1 MFKKSMVSV
10 AVLVFLLAISVACE
24 NNEPTEHRS
33 VVTVL
38 SLNEGA
44 PLVSDIVDGGSI
56 IADVVPV
63 EFYNRPY
70 NGMIITDPDKPHG
83 EFLITRYRVDWASGL
98 SGGPVLPPYEGAISL
113 SVATGES
120 AEGEVLLV
128 TYSNKANPPLSS
140 IIGTN
145 TEYQMT
151 ATITFYGHEAGTTR
165 EIPVV
170 GTIGVLFVD
179 TQ

>member
-1 MFKKSMVSV
+1 MFKNSMVSV
-10 AVLVFLLAISVACE
+10 AILVILLAISVACE

-38 SLNEGA
+38 ELNEGA
-44 PLVSDIVDGGSI
+44 PLISDIVDGGSI
-56 IADVVPV
+56 TADVVPV

-70 NGMIITDPDKPHG
+70 SGMIITNPDKPHG
-83 EFLITRYRVDWASGL
+83 EFIITRYRVDWTPGL
-98 SGGPVLPPYEGAISL
+98 AGGPVLPPYEGAISL

-120 AEGEVLLV
+120 AEGRVLVV
-128 TYSNKANPPLSS
+128 THSNKANPPLSN

-151 ATITFYGHEAGTTR
+151 ATITFYGYEAGTTR

-170 GTIGVLFVD
+170 ATIGVIFAD
-179 TQ
+179 FQ